1 MGKTIESGSCM
12 KSSMIEAEQEMEVVV
27 GTVDLGLS
35 NRECALQMKS
45 ALEEHGFFY
54 IINHGIPEDLI
65 QAADAASRSFFSLP
79 LELKEKCQSP
89 HKMSGYTC
97 SGSVVLDDV
106 QHGGVQKS
114 GDTREFYRV
123 APSYHE
129 EMFVTHESLPTRDK
143 SKVARL
149 KPTLDKD
156 KSFLGIDTAIASGN
170 LDSSFKD
177 ALADYYAACTAVTY
191 RLISLFALSLGTTLS
206 EVQAAYPEIAFNL
219 PQALLSLHRY
229 DATISDANQ
238 GLFACGAHTDYGFL
252 TILLADSEVS
262 GLQVCMNKD
271 ESEENRKWIAV
282 DPKPGAL
289 IVNSGNLMEIMS
301 NKIYRSNLHRVLK
314 QTAQPRYSIAYFFAP
329 NADTKIEP
337 IVRCLGGDDNVAKF
351 EKVVVAKYILEKYG
365 KARITSDEEN
375 ADEKREETAL
385 EAESNKAMNSTNQ
398 CQQNNLPLD
407 TSPSFD
413 NLSEKVSDIL
423 FEIMMSKNTES
434 YLERTRSDR
443 SSPRSL
449 KSVTSF

>member
-1 MGKTIESGSCM
+1 MGKTIESGSCV

-35 NRECALQMKS
+35 NRECALQMKT
-45 ALEEHGFFY
+45 ALVDHGFFY

-79 LELKEKCQSP
+79 LELKEKCKSP

-177 ALADYYAACTAVTY
+177 ALADYYKACTAVTY

-206 EVQAAYPEIAFNL
+206 EVQAAYPETAFNL

-252 TILLADSEVS
+252 TILLADSE
-262 GLQVCMNKD
+262 
-271 ESEENRKWIAV
+271 
-282 DPKPGAL
+282 
-289 IVNSGNLMEIMS
+289 EITS

-351 EKVVVAKYILEKYG
+351 EKVVVAKYILEK
-365 KARITSDEEN
+365 
-375 ADEKREETAL
+375 
-385 EAESNKAMNSTNQ
+385 
-398 CQQNNLPLD
+398 
-407 TSPSFD
+407 
-413 NLSEKVSDIL
+413 
-423 FEIMMSKNTES
+423 
-434 YLERTRSDR
+434 
-443 SSPRSL
+443 
-449 KSVTSF
+449 